1 MSRVSVSEASR
12 NLSHWINRAAY
23 GQERIILESHGR
35 PKAVLIGM
43 EFFEELMR
51 NHPELQRE
59 PMSTD
64 EFRSGF
70 RQALQEAGYH
80 TPEDIVRLIQEI
92 KVEMLAEA
100 EKSAD

>member
-1 MSRVSVSEASR
+1 MSRGSVSEASR
-12 NLSHWINRAAY
+12 HLSHGRNRAAY

-80 TPEDIVRLIQEI
+80 TPEDIVCLIQEI